1 MSTNEAIGRSRGGPT
16 TKIHLMADSQCRPL
30 GFALSEGQASDLV
43 HLEAILDSVHVKR
56 AGRGRP
62 RKRPD
67 LLILDKA
74 YSFVPCRRLL
84 RRRGIRSCILE
95 REDHRERRLLK
106 GQAGGRP
113 PGCAQA
119 TYEQRNVV
127 ERCILRLQ
135 WFRRIAVRFD
145 KRAENYR
152 AFVTLA
158 TIILWLR

>member
-1 MSTNEAIGRSRGGPT
+1 
-16 TKIHLMADSQCRPL
+16 MADSQCRPL
-30 GFALSEGQASDLV
+30 GFVLSEGQASDLV
-43 HLEAILDSVHVKR
+43 HLEAILNSVCVKR

-74 YSFVPCRRLL
+74 YSFAPCRRLL
-84 RRRGIRSCILE
+84 HRRGIRSCILE
-95 REDHRERRLLK
+95 REDHRKRRLAK

-113 PGCAQA
+113 PGCDQA
-119 TYEQRNVV
+119 TYGQRNVV

-158 TIILWLR
+158 AIILWLR